1 MHFGNTTTNK
11 VESSH
16 ARLKKYLIN
25 SLGNI
30 TENWDR
36 IDNML
41 TNMLIEVQKDFQ
53 QSIIFR
59 DIRLKEMVLWYK
71 VQENISR
78 EAL

>member
-1 MHFGNTTTNK
+1 M
-11 VESSH
+11 
-16 ARLKKYLIN
+16 N

-30 TENWDR
+30 TKNWDR

-41 TNMLIEVQKDFQ
+41 TDMLIEMQKDFQ

-59 DIRLKEMVLWYK
+59 DMRLKEMVLWYK
-71 VQENISR
+71 VQGNISR